1 MSDLSPDAAR
11 QLAAAMID
19 ETAAREQ
26 AARNAPRDA
35 LQTRVSG
42 AFPVLSKRFQITAAE
57 DGSYATI
64 AVDNAGGEVRLVA
77 GAGGGFDVAPL
88 AGRGRRFSA
97 HSEEA
102 LLDAIQRVQAE
113 HGYHGPAAAPQAS
126 ATPPA
131 AGRDAAGRFA
141 GRPAEQPAERPNYR
155 FTDPRDAEW

>member
-1 MSDLSPDAAR
+1 MSDLTPDAAR
-11 QLAAAMID
+11 QLAAAMLD

-64 AVDNAGGEVRLVA
+64 DLPNAGGEVRLVA

-113 HGYHGPAAAPQAS
+113 HGYHGAGAGTPAPT
-126 ATPPA
+126 TPPA
-131 AGRDAAGRFA
+131 AARGPDGRFA
-141 GRPAEQPAERPNYR
+141 GRPAEQPNYK
-155 FTDPRDAEW
+155 FTDPRDVEW